1 MVVHC
6 SSYTRS
12 MAWNRHVLHRRRLRR
27 LGGHRKVPGRKG
39 KVQKDGREGEIWIF
53 NFYWLNNVEMIWI
66 FNRWIWISK
75 MWKWKWKWWNES
87 ELNDWL
93 LIDLFHIDPKF
104 SISKEL
110 QLCALNICSS
120 TIWVNK
126 KQTIRIHIH
135 ITHEGMSWFR
145 FLPSKSSMIYPS
157 WTWLC
162 FCKAATAAQ
171 IQEAEQLLGREHFV
185 EAERVALH
193 HGERTNG
200 STVNGWRGESSWGKV
215 PIPRQI
221 EEIKMICKRLP
232 RRKIPMVDNGNH
244 VFVLFTATWYWMIGG
259 MWHDSCFVFEFSIVG
274 PTFLLIEICSLQIS
288 GRSIFNSPRSAIEDK
303 EADVKADA
311 LRSLVKSLIGQA
323 AEIQRYGKCG
333 DQVLDGF
340 LLGWLLLLL
349 QKLTW

>member
-87 ELNDWL
+87 ELIIDWSFSHWSKVFHL
-93 LIDLFHIDPKF
+93 ERTSTLRPEYLFF
-104 SISKEL
+104 
-110 QLCALNICSS
+110 NNSS
-120 TIWVNK
+120 QQETN
-126 KQTIRIHIH
+126 HSH

-145 FLPSKSSMIYPS
+145 FFKIIHDLSTLNLTLFLQGRHCSSDSGGRKAFGSRTLCRS
-157 WTWLC
+157 WEGGLAPW
-162 FCKAATAAQ
+162 
-171 IQEAEQLLGREHFV
+171 RENQ
-185 EAERVALH
+185 RMQQ
-193 HGERTNG
+193 
-200 STVNGWRGESSWGKV
+200 VNGWRGESSWGKV

-259 MWHDSCFVFEFSIVG
+259 MWHDSCFGFELPIVR
-274 PTFLLIEICSLQIS
+274 PTFLLESLYWNI
-288 GRSIFNSPRSAIEDK
+288 
-303 EADVKADA
+303 
-311 LRSLVKSLIGQA
+311 
-323 AEIQRYGKCG
+323 
-333 DQVLDGF
+333 
-340 LLGWLLLLL
+340 
-349 QKLTW
+349 